1 MTNANTKA
9 VETKAVKAEKTTK
22 PLNHTAQK
30 VVDYLTAHKGEAYT
44 LAEIAKAVGVEL
56 KSSGAITRLLKSEK
70 NPNGLIVHG
79 AEVEKEVKVKRKV
92 KTYKID

>member
-1 MTNANTKA
+1 MTDTKTTA
-9 VETKAVKAEKTTK
+9 VKTETKTKT
-22 PLNHTAQK
+22 LNPTAQK
-30 VVDYLTAHKGEAYT
+30 VVDYLTTHRGEAYT
-44 LAEIAKAVGVEL
+44 LAELAEAIGVEL

-70 NPNGLIVHG
+70 NPNGVIVHG

>member
-1 MTNANTKA
+1 MTDTKTRAVKA
-9 VETKAVKAEKTTK
+9 VETRTK
-22 PLNHTAQK
+22 QLNPTAQK

-44 LAEIAKAVGVEL
+44 LAELAEAIGVEL

-70 NPNGLIVHG
+70 NPDGVIVHG